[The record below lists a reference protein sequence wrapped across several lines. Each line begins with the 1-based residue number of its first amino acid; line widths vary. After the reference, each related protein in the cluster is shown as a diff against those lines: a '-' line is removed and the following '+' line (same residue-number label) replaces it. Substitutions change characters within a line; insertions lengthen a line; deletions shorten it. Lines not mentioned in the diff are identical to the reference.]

1 MATTP
6 RFSLRERK
14 FARTRLSLAEIVT
27 HHLENAPLD
36 ALSVK
41 ALCERAQ
48 ISEATFF
55 NYFPKKEA
63 IVVYLDK
70 LWSLELNW
78 YGLQVAAQQ
87 KGLSV
92 IEALFR
98 YAAIQIQKKPGLMG
112 EIIAYQARER
122 THSPL
127 PAITPAERMMAFRDL
142 AGTEDIVEDSLETV
156 FRNALQQAVE
166 IGELPP
172 NTLIAAAMA
181 GLVSIFYGVPL
192 AIQYSNPA
200 NIGPMYRQQ
209 LAVLWAGLR
218 NVVVAA
224 GSQQGKLSN

>member
-1 MATTP
+1 MATAP

-14 FARTRLSLAEIVT
+14 FARTRLALAEIVT

-55 NYFPKKEA
+55 NYFPRKDDLVA
-63 IVVYLDK
+63 FLDK

-78 YGLQVAAQQ
+78 YGRQAAAQQ
-87 KGLSV
+87 QGLAV

-98 YAAIQIQKKPGLMG
+98 YTAIQVQKKPGLMG
-112 EIIAYQARER
+112 EIIAYEARDR
-122 THSPL
+122 THAPR
-127 PAITPAERMMAFRDL
+127 PAITPAERALAFADL
-142 AGTEDIVEDSLETV
+142 PGIVELEDDSLEVVLRTS
-156 FRNALQQAVE
+156 LQQAIE
-166 IGELPP
+166 RGELPA
-172 NTLIAAAMA
+172 NTLLPAAMV

-192 AIQYSNPA
+192 AIMHSNPA

-209 LAVLWAGLR
+209 LAILWEGLR
-218 NVVVAA
+218 SVAV
-224 GSQQGKLSN
+224 K